1 MSEFVLKLLGF
12 VVRVG
17 LLLAG
22 LVFFA
27 SLLVAGLVLLLL
39 WLLRALWAK
48 ITGQPVQPWAFT
60 INRQAAWQRFYPRGG
75 GPQQRASQAETAVDP
90 DTPEAADVN
99 VVTDV
104 EPKRLTPR

>member
-1 MSEFVLKLLGF
+1 MSDLLLKLLGF

-27 SLLVAGLVLLLL
+27 SLLAAGLLVLLV
-39 WLLRALWAK
+39 WLVRALWAK
-48 ITGQPVQPWAFT
+48 LTGQPVRPWTFQ
-60 INRQAAWQRFYPRGG
+60 INRQAAWQRFYRQ
-75 GPQQRASQAETAVDP
+75 GPGHPGQAASADNVVDAEVM
-90 DTPEAADVN
+90 DVTDVT

-104 EPKRLTPR
+104 EPKRITPR

>member
-1 MSEFVLKLLGF
+1 LSDVLLKLLGF

-27 SLLVAGLVLLLL
+27 SLLAAGFLVLIL

-48 ITGQPVQPWAFT
+48 LTGQPVSPWTFQM
-60 INRQAAWQRFYPRGG
+60 NRQANWQRFYQGG
-75 GPQQRASQAETAVDP
+75 FGQPGGSARNPDNVVDAEVT
-90 DTPEAADVN
+90 DVTQ
-99 VVTDV
+99 VTDV
-104 EPKRLTPR
+104 EPKRITPR